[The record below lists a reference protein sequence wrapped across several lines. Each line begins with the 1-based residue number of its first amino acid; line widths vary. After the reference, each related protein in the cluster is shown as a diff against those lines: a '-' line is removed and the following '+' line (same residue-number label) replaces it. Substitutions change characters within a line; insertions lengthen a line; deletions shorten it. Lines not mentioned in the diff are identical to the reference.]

1 MRHLR
6 EIGKIRFGRGRPV
19 CLPFSKAG
27 RTHRCAPTVAL
38 LLALLLMVLSV
49 AAPQPIAAQNGAT
62 PTPLPLYALPDAR
75 SNRAYASNTL
85 ALAND
90 GRTIVAANLINNSM
104 TILIPAFDRV
114 VAEIPVGDDPR
125 TVALTLDNARA
136 LVANHGDGTL
146 SVVSMTD
153 QEVTATIP
161 VGSLPYG
168 VVTNNNEIAYVSLE
182 GSDQISEVDFNR
194 GVVTRTIDV
203 PDAPAGLALW
213 GDFLYVTHFWSGMVS
228 MVYLPQGT
236 VVQTVSTGMD
246 TGLFQ
251 NIEPDITRGIAYLPQ
266 TRLNAQNPALTYDTT
281 AFPVVNVIN
290 LRDLSPL
297 RSRRIAL
304 DVADRPV
311 NMPFAVALDRFAQ
324 RLYVANAGSDSI
336 SVIDLNTGFARGNI
350 AVGANPRGILLN
362 ADNTLLYVHSA
373 LDGTVTTINT
383 QTLAVTDV
391 LPIINLNVS
400 LDYLLGAQ
408 LFHSAADPRLS
419 AGNNL
424 SCATCHFDG
433 QTDGRVWQGFPDGPR
448 NTPLLYNLLET
459 VPYKWSAT
467 WDELADMEL
476 KIRWLQAGTGLIDAP
491 TITDPHPGMSVDLD
505 LLTQYMTTLQAPP
518 NPYHFPMSVID
529 RGREVFEEQGC
540 DTCHVGPAGT
550 DLQSYD
556 VGTGSESLLEKRG
569 TAYDTPS
576 LRWLWLSAPYFHDGS
591 ARTLRE
597 VFELPGAHQL
607 IFKVQ
612 PEDIDAL
619 VDYLL
624 AIAS

>member
-1 MRHLR
+1 MAL
-6 EIGKIRFGRGRPV
+6 
-19 CLPFSKAG
+19 
-27 RTHRCAPTVAL
+27 TL
-38 LLALLLMVLSV
+38 LLILLSV
-49 AAPQPIAAQNGAT
+49 AAPQPLAAQTGTT
-62 PTPLPLYALPDAR
+62 PTPLPLPLYALPDAR
-75 SNRAYASNTL
+75 SNRAYVSNTL
-85 ALAND
+85 AIAND
-90 GRTIVAANLINNSM
+90 GRTLVAANMINNSM

-114 VAEIPVGDDPR
+114 VAEIPVGKDPR
-125 TVALTLDNARA
+125 SVALTLDNSRA

-146 SVVSMTD
+146 SVVSMID
-153 QEVTATIP
+153 QAVTATIP

-168 VVTNNNEIAYVSLE
+168 VVTNNNETAYVSLE
-182 GSDQISEVDFNR
+182 GTDQIAEVDFNR
-194 GVVTRTIDV
+194 GIVSRTIDV

-213 GDFLYVTHFWSGMVS
+213 GDFLYVTHFWSGAVS
-228 MVYLPQGT
+228 MVYLPQGR
-236 VVQTVSTGMD
+236 VIQTASTGMD
-246 TGLFQ
+246 TALFQ
-251 NIEPDITRGIAYLPQ
+251 NIEPDITRGVAYLPQ
-266 TRLNAQNPALTYDTT
+266 TRLNAQSTALTYDTT

-290 LRDLSPL
+290 LRDLSPT

-311 NMPFAVALDRFAQ
+311 NMPFTAALDRFAQ
-324 RLYVANAGSDSI
+324 RLYVANAGSDSV
-336 SVIDLNTGFARGNI
+336 SVIDLNTGFARANI
-350 AVGANPRGILLN
+350 AVGANPRGLLLN
-362 ADNTLLYVHSA
+362 LANTVLYVHSA

-383 QTLAVTDV
+383 QTLAITDV

-400 LDYLLGAQ
+400 LDFLLGAQ

-433 QTDGRVWQGFPDGPR
+433 LSDGRVWQGFPDGPR
-448 NTPLLYNLLET
+448 NTPLLFNLLET

-467 WDELADMEL
+467 WDELADMER
-476 KIRWLQAGTGLIDAP
+476 KIRWLQGGTGLIDVP

-518 NPYHFPMSVID
+518 NPNQFPMRVIEQ
-529 RGREVFEEQGC
+529 GREIFEAQGC
-540 DTCHVGPAGT
+540 ATCHVGPAGT

-556 VGTGSESLLEKRG
+556 VGTGAESPLERRG
-569 TAYDTPS
+569 TVFDTPS

-591 ARTLRE
+591 AKTLRE
-597 VFELPGAHQL
+597 VFELPGTHQL